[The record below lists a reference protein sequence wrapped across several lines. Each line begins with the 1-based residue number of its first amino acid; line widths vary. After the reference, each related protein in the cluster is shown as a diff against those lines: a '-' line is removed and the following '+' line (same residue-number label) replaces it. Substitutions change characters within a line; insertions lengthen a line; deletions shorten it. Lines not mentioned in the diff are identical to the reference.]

1 MLEVHVRTSARK
13 ELDVDQA
20 EQMILTTCVLRTAA
34 AVLSAASEGDKLD
47 TVTCE
52 TSTTPAGGL
61 KIPTFAKPSSDKRMG
76 RRVRMKGWT
85 EVGGFV

>member
-1 MLEVHVRTSARK
+1 LLEVHVRTSARK

-20 EQMILTTCVLRTAA
+20 EQMILTTCVLSTA

-52 TSTTPAGGL
+52 TSTTPAGCL
-61 KIPTFAKPSSDKRMG
+61 KIPTFAKPSSDKRMEG
-76 RRVRMKGWT
+76 RVRMKGWT